1 MQQVCPMLLSAGRQ
15 PSPKPK
21 NNKKMAYQSRSDLLL
36 TVQALRPESEPGKL
50 WHGFEPLTLKDMLWN
65 KWGLWS
71 TETFETH
78 VESGQNGQM
87 YSPVIV
93 NQINRQ
99 KCGLQKRK
107 YNFFY
112 LYMWSF
118 YLQTN
123 KQATRTEKKLSLTK
137 PILKVH
143 ECNHYLFLY
152 AFIIKVK
159 SV

>member
-99 KCGLQKRK
+99 KCVLQKRK
-107 YNFFY
+107 YNFFLSVHVKFLSANEQTGHQDWKKNSPWQSQY
-112 LYMWSF
+112 LKFMS
-118 YLQTN
+118 
-123 KQATRTEKKLSLTK
+123 A
-137 PILKVH
+137 
-143 ECNHYLFLY
+143 
-152 AFIIKVK
+152 IIICFFMN
-159 SV
+159 S